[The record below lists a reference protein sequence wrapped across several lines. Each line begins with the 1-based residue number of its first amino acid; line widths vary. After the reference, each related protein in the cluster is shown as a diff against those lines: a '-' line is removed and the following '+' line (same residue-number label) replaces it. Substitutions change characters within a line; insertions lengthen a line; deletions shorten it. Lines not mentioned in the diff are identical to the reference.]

1 VVFLIQAR
9 VAPARSPFAVARV
22 TTGRDTRRGGARRV
36 AISIGRTPTLAPWQV
51 IWILENCPRTS
62 ALSLPPPSPLRAA
75 PLLAYTSITRGRT
88 VARSTHS
95 EQPSSQEKGFSMV
108 LALCIGDFHIPF
120 RAADFPAKFRQ
131 LLAPGKIQHVLCTG
145 DLCIKVRWPR

>member
-1 VVFLIQAR
+1 MWPSALDVHQR
-9 VAPARSPFAVARV
+9 WRPGRSSGELDHNV
-22 TTGRDTRRGGARRV
+22 G
-36 AISIGRTPTLAPWQV
+36 SLAP
-51 IWILENCPRTS
+51 TTF
-62 ALSLPPPSPLRAA
+62 APSRSSTLGVHLHHARADGG
-75 PLLAYTSITRGRT
+75 T
-88 VARSTHS
+88 STHS